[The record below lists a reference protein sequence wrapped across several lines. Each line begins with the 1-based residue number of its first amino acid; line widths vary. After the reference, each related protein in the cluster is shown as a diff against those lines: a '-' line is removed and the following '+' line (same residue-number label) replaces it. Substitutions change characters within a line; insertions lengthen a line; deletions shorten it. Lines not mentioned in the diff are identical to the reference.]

1 MKWSF
6 AGLSEPA
13 SRIAATV
20 LSLSL
25 LGPACVSGQVT
36 RGDRIPEALKSVPA
50 AVGACRSTDPV
61 GPRVPSRQTPLTPA
75 ATCAA
80 ASPNAVAEFAQRG
93 AVLIDVRPRTDYQAF
108 HIAGSLNAGTAEI
121 GSKPYWRDASV
132 VLIGNGKAEGE
143 LVSQCARLKQSGY
156 RQIQVLRGGL
166 PAWLGSGQAVLG
178 NAPTV
183 GQQTRL
189 AAAEYLL
196 ESRDPDNLLLLDKEQ
211 ASLGSEM
218 PVALGLPETTAAT
231 IGAAL
236 ERKRRK
242 SSASG
247 RGATVVLA
255 IPGNVTDDQVAGLQ
269 RALLPVPLL
278 VYAEGR
284 DAVTKQQKVQKA
296 MWSAYDRGPKQL
308 GCGL

>member
-1 MKWSF
+1 MKLTP
-6 AGLSEPA
+6 GCLSRPA
-13 SRIAATV
+13 WRMVATV
-20 LSLSL
+20 LCMSLV
-25 LGPACVSGQVT
+25 GQAGVNAQVT
-36 RGDRIPEALKSVPA
+36 RGDRIPEALKGVPA
-50 AVGACRSTDPV
+50 AVGSCRSTDPLGA
-61 GPRVPSRQTPLTPA
+61 GPPRRQAIPPA
-75 ATCAA
+75 ATCVV
-80 ASPNAVAEFAQRG
+80 ASPNAVAELAQRG
-93 AVLIDVRPRTDYQAF
+93 AVLIDVRPSTDYQAF
-108 HIAGSLNAGTAEI
+108 HIAGSLNAGTAEV

-143 LVSQCARLKQSGY
+143 LVSQCARLKLAGY

-166 PAWLGSGQAVLG
+166 PAWLGSGQVVLG
-178 NAPTV
+178 SAPTV

-196 ESRDPDNLLLLDKEQ
+196 ESRDPDNVLLLDKEQ
-211 ASLGSEM
+211 ASLANELPFAMS
-218 PVALGLPETTAAT
+218 LPETNAAT
-231 IGAAL
+231 IGAAI
-236 ERKRRK
+236 ERKRRRAGA
-242 SSASG
+242 SS

-255 IPGNVTDDQVAGLQ
+255 MPGRVTDDQVAVMQ

-278 VYAEGR
+278 VYTEGR